1 MDQEAVTKTQ
11 HQPHRPVVLI
21 ILDGWGIGLDY
32 PGNAVLAANTP
43 VMDHLT
49 STYPTTQLLT
59 SGKAVGLPEGQMGN
73 SEVGHLNIGA
83 GFVVHQWISRIDAA
97 IEDGSILQ
105 NQALQDAMDHAHAQG
120 GVLHLVG
127 LIGEGGV
134 HSHTRHVMA
143 LLDMAAA
150 RGLKRIDVHAI
161 TDGRDTAPNS
171 GLGYV
176 RDVQDRMQRL
186 GVGRVATVSGR
197 YYAMDRDKRWDR
209 TQLAYETIVEG
220 IGPRFTSASSAIEA
234 SYREG
239 ITDEFILPT
248 VIEPPGSTYA
258 GMQPNDA
265 MIFFNFRSDRGRQLT
280 QAIAEPE
287 FDGFERTHSVAS
299 EVPVTTLTRYQE
311 GLPVAVAFLP
321 QDVET
326 PLAAVVAAAGLKQF
340 HSAETEKYAHV
351 TFFINGG
358 REDPFA
364 GEVRRM
370 SQSPKVATYDLQP
383 EMSAD
388 DVADGVVGAIES
400 GEYGLIIVNFAN
412 GDMVGHTG
420 VFAAAVKAVETVDRD
435 LGRIIEALAKVDG
448 VALVTADHGNSEE
461 MIDLETGAAMTAH
474 TTNPVPCVLVVPDD
488 DPLRHTTLR
497 AGAPLSALAPTIL
510 DLLGLERPAA
520 MTTPG
525 LLDGEV

>member
-1 MDQEAVTKTQ
+1 MTTLQRT
-11 HQPHRPVVLI
+11 PRLPVVLV
-21 ILDGWGIGLDY
+21 ILDGWGIGQDY

-43 VMDHLT
+43 TMDNLT
-49 STYPTTQLLT
+49 SSYPTTQLLT

-83 GFVVHQWISRIDAA
+83 GFVVYQWISRIDGA
-97 IEDGSILQ
+97 IEDESFLK
-105 NQALQDAMDHAHAQG
+105 NEALQTAIDHARDHG
-120 GVLHLVG
+120 GILHLVG

-134 HSHTRHVMA
+134 HSHSRHLIA
-143 LLDMAAA
+143 LIEMAAA

-171 GLGYV
+171 GLGFV

-197 YYAMDRDKRWDR
+197 YYAMDRDKRWER
-209 TQLAYETIVEG
+209 TEKAYDAIVSSA
-220 IGPRFTSASSAIEA
+220 GPRFTSAGAAIEA
-234 SYREG
+234 SYRDG

-248 VIEPPGSTYA
+248 VIEPPGSVYP
-258 GMQPNDA
+258 GMQANDA
-265 MIFFNFRSDRGRQLT
+265 MVFFNFRSDRGRQLT
-280 QAIAEPE
+280 QAVAEPD
-287 FDGFERTHSVAS
+287 FSGFERSRTVAAD
-299 EVPVTTLTRYQE
+299 VPVTTLTRYQE

-321 QDVET
+321 QDVEQ
-326 PLAAVVAAAGLKQF
+326 PLAAVVAAAGLKQY

-358 REDPFA
+358 REDPFP
-364 GEVRRM
+364 GEDRRM

-388 DVADGVVGAIES
+388 DVADGVVAAIES
-400 GEYGLIIVNFAN
+400 GDYALIVVNFAN

-420 VFAAAVKAVETVDRD
+420 VFEAAVKAIETVDRH
-435 LGRIIEALAKVDG
+435 LGRIIDALTVAGG
-448 VALVTADHGNSEE
+448 VAIVTADHGNSEE
-461 MIDLETGAAMTAH
+461 MLNLETGAVMTAH
-474 TTNPVPCVLVVPDD
+474 TTNPVPCVLVVPED
-488 DPLRHTTLR
+488 DPLRRTTLR
-497 AGAPLSALAPTIL
+497 AGAPLSTLAPTIL

-525 LLDGEV
+525 LLDSDG